1 MLILLYGLPA
11 TGKTTLARA
20 LSAST
25 GALHLNS
32 EQVRADLGLYNQYSP
47 EDKEA
52 VYHALLD
59 RTREALHLGQ
69 TVVVDSTFYIES
81 IRDPFRRIASA
92 VNTPVFW
99 VLVKAREASVRE
111 RLQTTQAA
119 STPDLSVYHAVRDNE
134 EPLADP
140 HLTVWTDEE
149 SVEEM
154 VEAVREYIQIK

>member
-81 IRDPFRRIASA
+81 IREPFRRIAA
-92 VNTPVFW
+92 AMNTPVFW
-99 VLVKAREASVRE
+99 VLVKAQEASVRE
-111 RLQTTQAA
+111 RLQTIHA
-119 STPDLSVYHAVRDNE
+119 SGTPDLSVYYAVRDNE

-154 VEAVREYIQIK
+154 LEAVRHYIGLP